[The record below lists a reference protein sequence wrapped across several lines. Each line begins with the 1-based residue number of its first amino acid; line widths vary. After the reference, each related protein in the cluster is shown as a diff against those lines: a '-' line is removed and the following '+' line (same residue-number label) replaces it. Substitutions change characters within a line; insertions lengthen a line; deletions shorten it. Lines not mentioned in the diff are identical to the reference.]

1 MTFTYISIKSTVPPD
16 DSKRPICKKNANIKI
31 ATKNCPVCIG
41 YKFCIEFIYIIYV
54 NFNLKCNGKV

>member
-1 MTFTYISIKSTVPPD
+1 MIQNAQFA
-16 DSKRPICKKNANIKI
+16 KKNVNIKN